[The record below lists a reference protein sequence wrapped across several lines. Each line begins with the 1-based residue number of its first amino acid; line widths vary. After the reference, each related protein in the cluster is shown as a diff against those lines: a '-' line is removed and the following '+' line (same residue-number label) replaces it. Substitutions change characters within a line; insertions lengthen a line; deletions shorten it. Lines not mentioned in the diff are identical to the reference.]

1 MYITQYLFM
10 LRGGRNQMG
19 RNTKERRYLPL
30 TVLVR
35 EEEGQFCSWCPEL
48 DISSCGSTIDEA
60 SANLKEAVSVFQEKG
75 LKLKSESDESQY
87 GTFMSTWQAPIEVL
101 A

>member
-1 MYITQYLFM
+1 
-10 LRGGRNQMG
+10 MG

-60 SANLKEAVSVFQEKG
+60 SANLKEAVSLYLETEIELGELDQVFQEKG